1 MKRTL
6 LFLSL
11 IALLVGSCN
20 RPMSTD
26 QTAPITDSTLL
37 YVLQAIVDTN
47 RSCIDLKDDIYEL
60 LDTMQ
65 SHVESHPDENIRIGA
80 KSLAMNI
87 SSLFLFGECC
97 SPEEVTFFIDSLLF
111 RFMDVQH
118 TWYYDNYTDPETG
131 LKLLM
136 TQNLV
141 FRYGDENEA
150 HVITLDLYH
159 QPDKGERLAISL
171 PMEAETLASIV
182 FHHDDMRDIDTT
194 LHFSTENALHVLEQS
209 EDEGEMIIFGEE
221 MIDAMLSHQGM
232 YIAYIGTEETN
243 DISERIHDSHLMLT
257 QFQEQYKL
265 AHNLR

>member
-1 MKRTL
+1 
-6 LFLSL
+6 
-11 IALLVGSCN
+11 
-20 RPMSTD
+20 
-26 QTAPITDSTLL
+26 
-37 YVLQAIVDTN
+37 
-47 RSCIDLKDDIYEL
+47 
-60 LDTMQ
+60 
-65 SHVESHPDENIRIGA
+65 
-80 KSLAMNI
+80 
-87 SSLFLFGECC
+87 
-97 SPEEVTFFIDSLLF
+97 
-111 RFMDVQH
+111 
-118 TWYYDNYTDPETG
+118 
-131 LKLLM
+131 
-136 TQNLV
+136 
-141 FRYGDENEA
+141 
-150 HVITLDLYH
+150 LDLYH